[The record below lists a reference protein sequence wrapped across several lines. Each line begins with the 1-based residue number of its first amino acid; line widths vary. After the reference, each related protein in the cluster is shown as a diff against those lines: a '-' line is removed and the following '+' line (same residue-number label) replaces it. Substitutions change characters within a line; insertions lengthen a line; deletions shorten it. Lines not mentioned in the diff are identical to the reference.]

1 MNGLIIRILLM
12 LVAAGAGAYG
22 AIVATARPAR
32 NHPFFQPFLQNGRPV
47 VIAHRGGG
55 ALWPENTLEGFRGS
69 LALGADMLE
78 MDTHLTADGVPVVM
92 HDDRV
97 DRTTNG
103 SGLISD
109 FTLEEIQALDAAFH
123 FSPPNDPD
131 ARPLRGSGI
140 TVPTLRSVFEAF
152 PEAYIVLEV
161 KDTDPDLVDQV
172 LALLQEFDR
181 VERTLLGSFHQD
193 VLDRIRTKD
202 ARVATN
208 LSEDEIFPFLIAS
221 WLFQGHLLS
230 PPAEAMLVP
239 TTHGRIP
246 VTTRRFITAADRRNI
261 FVAPWTINDPEEMK
275 RLIDRGVHG
284 LISDRPDLA
293 VSVVADAVRE

>member
-12 LVAAGAGAYG
+12 LIAAGAGAYG

-32 NHPFFQPFLQNGRPV
+32 SHPFFHAFSENGRPV

-78 MDTHLTADGVPVVM
+78 MDAHLTADGVPVVM

-109 FTLEEIQALDAAFH
+109 LTLEEIQALDAAYH
-123 FSPPNDPD
+123 FSPPD
-131 ARPLRGSGI
+131 APEATPLRGTGI

-152 PEAYIVLEV
+152 PEAHIILEV
-161 KDTDPDLVDQV
+161 KDADPRLVDTV
-172 LALLQEFDR
+172 LALLREFDR

-193 VLDRIRTKD
+193 VLERIRKKD

-208 LSEDEIFPFLIAS
+208 LSEDEIFPFLVAS
-221 WLFQGHLLS
+221 WLFSGHLLS
-230 PPAEAMLVP
+230 PPGEAMLVP
-239 TTHGRIP
+239 PTRGRIP

-261 FVAPWTINDPEEMK
+261 FVAPWTINDPDEMK
-275 RLIDRGVHG
+275 QLIDRGVHG